1 MMTPKGDRAAAL
13 AGAFVF
19 CVLVGGCVEW
29 ARSYQ
34 EYMQGG
40 PASLIVLGVI
50 AAKGFVLALATE
62 ISTRAIGIVL
72 NLAFPT
78 VVLTRVLMDTAQD
91 PTSHNLVPIELAF
104 ALVIGLFAAW
114 PATWLGRGIRTRA
127 RRRRAH

>member
-19 CVLVGGCVEW
+19 CMLVGGCVEW

-34 EYMQGG
+34 AYMEGG
-40 PASLIVLGVI
+40 PESLIVLGVI
-50 AAKGFVLALATE
+50 AATGFVLALTTD

-78 VVLTRVLMDTAQD
+78 IILIRVLMDTAKD
-91 PTSHNLVPIELAF
+91 PTTHNLFPIEIVLA
-104 ALVIGLFAAW
+104 LIIGLLAAW
-114 PATWLGRGIRTRA
+114 PPTWFGRSVRTLV
-127 RRRRAH
+127 RRRRAL

>member
-50 AAKGFVLALATE
+50 AATGFVLALATE

-72 NLAFPT
+72 NMTFPT
-78 VVLTRVLMDTAQD
+78 TILIRVLIDTAKD
-91 PTSHNLVPIELAF
+91 PTTHNLFPIEIAF
-104 ALVIGLFAAW
+104 ALVVGLLAAW
-114 PATWLGRGIRTRA
+114 PATWLGRSIRTLV
-127 RRRRAH
+127 RRRRVI

>member
-34 EYMQGG
+34 EYMQGR

-50 AAKGFVLALATE
+50 AATGFVLALATE

-78 VVLTRVLMDTAQD
+78 TILVRVLMDTSQD
-91 PTSHNLVPIELAF
+91 PSSHNLFPIEIAF
-104 ALVIGLFAAW
+104 ALVVGLLAAW
-114 PATWLGRGIRTRA
+114 PATWLGRSIRTLV
-127 RRRRAH
+127 RRRRVI